1 MKLEEIRK
9 MKLEEISKDF
19 YELRHKFSKEEIE
32 R

>member
-9 MKLEEISKDF
+9 MKLEEIRKDF
-19 YELRHKFSKEEIE
+19 YELRYKFSKEEIE